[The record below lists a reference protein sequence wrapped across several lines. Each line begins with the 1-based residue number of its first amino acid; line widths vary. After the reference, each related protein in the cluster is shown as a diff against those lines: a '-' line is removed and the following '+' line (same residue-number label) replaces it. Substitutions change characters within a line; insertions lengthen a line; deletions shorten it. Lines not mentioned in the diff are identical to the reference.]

1 VSLLRKGSKMAMDD
15 YAILPLH
22 FEVTTWA
29 HRKGLTYGARADQY
43 TIAMGIKSTN

>member
-1 VSLLRKGSKMAMDD
+1 MLAESSRMAMED

-29 HRKGLTYGARADQY
+29 HRTDLSYGARADQY
-43 TIAMGIKSTN
+43 TMAIGITSKK